1 MVTPDPYVTKALEYL
16 LGIGFLVLFV
26 FFWRYAT
33 GGTGIAV
40 PATVRARVRAPL
52 ADMFRVPDGV
62 MFHPGHAWAMA
73 QASDTVT
80 VGMDDFA
87 QQLVGRIKAVALPSV
102 GTTLEQ
108 GMHAWR
114 LQADGKS
121 VDMLSPVSGKVVAV
135 NEAVLEDPAAVN
147 RDPFGRGWL
156 IKVQSP
162 RWVTNSK
169 QLLAGPAAR
178 RWTDTS
184 WEQLSSMFAPELGT
198 IMHDGGAPVTGLA
211 RGVDEENWDAVARQ
225 FLLS

>member
-1 MVTPDPYVTKALEYL
+1 MFTHDPYVTKALEYL
-16 LGIGFLVLFV
+16 LGIGFLVLFA

-33 GGTGIAV
+33 GGAGVAV
-40 PATVRARVRAPL
+40 PATVRARARMPL

-73 QASDTVT
+73 QAADTVT

-87 QQLVGRIKAVALPSV
+87 QQLVGRLKAVTLPKV

-108 GMHAWR
+108 GTRAWR

-121 VDMLSPVSGKVVAV
+121 VDMLAPVSGKVIAV
-135 NEAVLEDPAAVN
+135 NDTVLEDPTAAN
-147 RDPFGRGWL
+147 RDPFGTGWL

-162 RWVTNSK
+162 KWVTNSK

-178 RWTDTS
+178 RWTETS
-184 WEQLSSMFAPELGT
+184 WEELSSMLAPELGT
-198 IMHDGGAPVTGLA
+198 VMHDGGAPVHGFA
-211 RGVDEENWDAVARQ
+211 RGVDEENWDLVARQ